1 MQKRTENLF
10 WKEKYNKLQ
19 EKNIWQWIKYQQYR
33 LQRQDKYVKSFM
45 TGSFMYLTSSSFIL
59 NAVKDPKAVRV
70 DYWVIHEWIYIHI
83 KYQQYRFFIVHFI
96 TLTYEDLLCLLES
109 YTYKDQDV
117 YYNHEVK

>member
-59 NAVKDPKAVRV
+59 NAFKDQKAVRV
-70 DYWVIHEWIYIHI
+70 DYSSIHECTYNEWNLSN
-83 KYQQYRFFIVHFI
+83 IVLVHLI
-96 TLTYEDLLCLLES
+96 SLKCDDLLCLLES